1 MENKQEFCNKLC
13 EALME
18 TSAAGSPTNNPLVEL
33 RYMQLE
39 NGDEIVRPI
48 FANGIGENG
57 WYDVNVTGDSCIA
70 MFMDIDRQFVRKMW

>member
-13 EALME
+13 EALRE
-18 TSAAGSPTNNPLVEL
+18 TDAAGSPINNPLVEL
-33 RYMQLE
+33 RYMKLP

-48 FANGIGENG
+48 FANGTGCDI
-57 WYDVNVTGDSCIA
+57 NVTGDSCIA